1 MGCQI
6 ARVNPNFPTQG
17 DGRMAKDGLKQYAA
31 KDAAKF
37 TDRVKYVWEEGV
49 DIALDQWDSFKKLEP
64 KFQAAIAGG
73 AAALILLVVIILLVS
88 GGPEEIPVIAS
99 YDQTGVLGENFMVV
113 ENDSEEPLL
122 NLTLVVDNAYIFQIP
137 ELTPYGQAKI
147 RLSQFHY
154 LVGNLEEGATVTE
167 AFRPQTIVVHRDDTT
182 KTIELVK
189 RKKGFFERWLGGGG

>member
-1 MGCQI
+1 
-6 ARVNPNFPTQG
+6 
-17 DGRMAKDGLKQYAA
+17 MAKDGLKQYVA
-31 KDAAKF
+31 KDAAQF

-49 DIALDQWDSFKKLEP
+49 DIALDQWDSFQKLEP

-73 AAALILLVVIILLVS
+73 AAFLVLIVVVVILVAR
-88 GGPEEIPVIAS
+88 GPAEIPVIAS

-147 RLSQFHY
+147 RLRQVHP
-154 LVGNLEEGATVTE
+154 LVGTLE
-167 AFRPQTIVVHRDDTT
+167 
-182 KTIELVK
+182 
-189 RKKGFFERWLGGGG
+189 